1 MSNTP
6 ESPLS
11 VSQLNR
17 QAKQALERDLPTVWV
32 EGELTNFAQ
41 PSSGHWY
48 FTLKDARAQVRCA
61 MFRGRNMMV
70 RQPVKAGDRV
80 VVRASV
86 SLYEGRGDYQLIVD
100 SLQKAGLGDLH
111 QQYEALKQAL
121 LEEGVFADDYKQALP
136 RYPQCI
142 GLISSATGA
151 AVHDMLT
158 VLKRRFP
165 VARIII
171 YPAVVQGDDAP
182 LSLRQALALAN
193 AQAICDV
200 LIVGRGGGSLEDLW
214 AFNNEHLVREVH
226 ASEIPIVSA
235 VGHEVDF
242 TLCDFAADIRAP
254 TPSAAAEA
262 VTPDAS
268 ELLEFLRQQQA
279 QMLRTLQHKL
289 TMEGQ
294 RVEQLR
300 SRLVTPQAYIVQQQQ
315 RVDYLVLRIQSAMKR
330 YLEAHGRHLQNLS
343 SAVERFDPI
352 GLLSLNR
359 VQYQALYE
367 RLAAAFDRKLG
378 EGRMRLAQQAELLN
392 AISPLQTLQRGY
404 AIVKTPAGR
413 QQVVSSVRSV
423 KIGDA
428 LAIHLNDGQ
437 ITASVDAV
445 QVASEGN
452 EEMSNI
458 REPKA

>member
-6 ESPLS
+6 GSPLS

-70 RQPVKAGDRV
+70 RHPVKAGERV

-111 QQYEALKQAL
+111 QQYEALKQVL

-136 RYPQCI
+136 AYPQCI

-171 YPAVVQGDDAP
+171 YPAIVQGDDAP

-193 AQAICDV
+193 AQALCDV
-200 LIVGRGGGSLEDLW
+200 LIIGRGGGSLEDLW

-235 VGHEVDF
+235 VGHEVDV
-242 TLCDFAADIRAP
+242 TLCDFAADVRAP

-262 VTPDAS
+262 VTPDAN
-268 ELLEFLRQQQA
+268 ELLAFLRQQQG
-279 QMLRTLQHKL
+279 QMLRILQYKL
-289 TMEGQ
+289 TMARQ
-294 RVEQLR
+294 RVVQLQ
-300 SRLVTPQAYIVQQQQ
+300 SRLVTPQAYILQQQQ
-315 RVDYLVLRIQSAMKR
+315 RVDYLSLRLHAAMTH
-330 YLEAHGRHLQNLS
+330 YLEGRSQRLQNLS
-343 SAVERFDPI
+343 AAVERFDPV
-352 GLLSLNR
+352 GLLSVNR
-359 VQYQALYE
+359 AQYQALYE
-367 RLAAAFDRKLG
+367 RLVTAFNSQLNH
-378 EGRMRLAQQAELLN
+378 GRARLAQQAELLN
-392 AISPLQTLQRGY
+392 AISPLQTVQRGY
-404 AIVKTPAGR
+404 AIVKAQAGR
-413 QQVVSSVRSV
+413 QQVVSSVQSV
-423 KIGDA
+423 KAGDA
-428 LAIHLNDGQ
+428 LAIHLCDGQ
-437 ITASVDAV
+437 ITTLVESVEAKSV
-445 QVASEGN
+445 KGK
-452 EEMSNI
+452 
-458 REPKA
+458 EPNV